1 MGLLSKDAFVFKNGE
16 PIMAINDIAKKKIAA
31 GEKVINGSIGM
42 LFDENK
48 KLAEFSLV
56 NELLEK
62 YASLPETRKYDSMA
76 GDAKFHEGVKNW
88 LFSDADMGETKISIC
103 ATMGATGALAMAMKC
118 YGEVNQ
124 DILVPSIRWTNYDSL
139 ILEAKGCP
147 SEYYLFDNE
156 DKFNLE
162 SIKQKVHESIIKS
175 GRVFLLINDPCQ
187 NPSGYSLSDEDW
199 DNVLSYLQEV
209 SKNHPVVLVDDIAYI
224 NFKGTSYGN
233 IFSKMSKYLNDNFVI
248 LIAFSASKSLQIY
261 GLRGGALIALTNNE
275 NNAKDFKLATT
286 SFSRTTWSGP
296 NHLAT
301 NVMNE
306 IFHNKPQM
314 IEMKER
320 LNDYTLMI
328 KSRADIFIKEADECL
343 LPYYP
348 FYGGFFILVKCP
360 KNNNEEIFEKLM
372 QKGIFIVPMCG
383 GLRISIASLN
393 QNEIHGLA
401 KAIKDCM

>member
-1 MGLLSKDAFVFKNGE
+1 MSLLSKDAFVFKKGE
-16 PIMAINDIAKKKIAA
+16 PIMAINDIAKKKIEA
-31 GEKVINGSIGM
+31 GETVINGSIGM
-42 LFDENK
+42 LFDEEK
-48 KLAEFSLV
+48 KLAQFPLV

-76 GDAKFHEGVKNW
+76 GDSSYHEGVKNW
-88 LFSDADMGETKISIC
+88 LFHYADMGDTYIDVC
-103 ATMGATGALAMAMKC
+103 ATMGATGALAMAIKC
-118 YGEVNQ
+118 YGEMNQ
-124 DILVPSIRWTNYDSL
+124 NILVPSIRWTNYDSL
-139 ILEAKGCP
+139 ILEAKCNP
-147 SEYYLFDNE
+147 VEYSLFDEN
-156 DKFNLE
+156 DKFNIE
-162 SIKQKVHESIIKS
+162 SIKQRVNESIEKS
-175 GRVFLLINDPCQ
+175 GRAFLLINDPCQ

-199 DNVLSYLQEV
+199 DNVLTYLQEV

-224 NFKGTSYGN
+224 NFKGQPYEP
-233 IFSKMSKYLNDNFVI
+233 IFSKMSKYLNDNFII

-261 GLRGGALIALTNNE
+261 GLRGGALCALTNSETNSKE
-275 NNAKDFKLATT
+275 FKLATT

-306 IFHNKPQM
+306 IFHDKPQM
-314 IEMKER
+314 LEMKER

-328 KSRADIFIKEADECL
+328 KKRADIFIKEADECG

-360 KNNNEEIFEKLM
+360 DNNNDEIFERLM
-372 QKGIFIVPMCG
+372 KKNIFIVPMCG

-393 QNEIHGLA
+393 EKEITGLA
-401 KAIKDCM
+401 KAIKESM